1 MTVEAGGGTDV
12 VVVGGGISGLVA
24 ARRLSLAGLSVLL
37 VEGSPRLGGKIAG
50 VRLGDL
56 EVDGGAES
64 VLVRRPE
71 APSLIEELGLH
82 GRLVHPTDAK
92 PQVYV
97 DGRAVEL
104 PPSALGVP
112 ADLEAL
118 AGLLTPAGLERARR
132 EPSLPAP
139 PLTDDVPIGLLLDER
154 FGPEVTDRL
163 LEPLLGGVYAGQSR
177 RLSFRAVS
185 AALFAKARA
194 GGALSGHAAQLRRPG
209 DGPVFGGLD
218 GGIVALVETLV
229 RSLAVRGVPVLT
241 STPVRELAADVDG
254 YRLTVGSARDPQQV
268 TARAVVLATPA
279 AATGRLLNGLA
290 ASAER
295 FAAIPYAS
303 MAVVALAVRG
313 VQPVGSGL
321 LVPPGQ
327 LPTVKAVTHSSTKWG
342 WLRDRVSD
350 VWGADVHAV
359 RASVGRL
366 GEERLL
372 QVGDPELIDRTV
384 AELRGL
390 PGWSGV
396 DVVESAVQRWGGGLP
411 QYEVGHTD
419 LVGRLRSE
427 LVGRRGLAVCGA
439 AYDGV
444 GIAACLGSADA
455 AVNKITRDLGTGDDP
470 VVVGVGA

>member
-1 MTVEAGGGTDV
+1 VTVEAGGGTDV

-82 GRLVHPTDAK
+82 GLLVHPTDAK

-112 ADLEAL
+112 ADLDAL

-342 WLRDRVSD
+342 WLRDRVTD

-396 DVVESAVQRWGGGLP
+396 DVVECAVQRWGGGLP
-411 QYEVGHTD
+411 QYEVGHTE